1 VDVCYTSFT
10 MKLYFEKWVTETIWT
25 GKLTSIDTEIL
36 RERFDNLKELS
47 DEEIIEELQNNEW
60 EYDLHNIL
68 EEIDA
73 LQAQNSSA
81 EKSLDYRIDIH
92 TDESIMDKLEW
103 AGWYRGCREFPRS
116 DKLEYEKEKF
126 INMIPE
132 VKGFDM
138 I

>member
-1 VDVCYTSFT
+1 
-10 MKLYFEKWVTETIWT
+10 MKLYFEKWTTETIWT
-25 GKLTSIDTEIL
+25 GKISSIDTELL
-36 RERFDNLKELS
+36 RERFDNLKDLS

-68 EEIDA
+68 EEVDT

>member
-1 VDVCYTSFT
+1 

-25 GKLTSIDTEIL
+25 GKLTSIDTELL
-36 RERFDNLKELS
+36 RETFDNLKDLS
-47 DEEIIEELQNNEW
+47 DEEIIEELQNNDYL
-60 EYDLHNIL
+60 YDIHNIL
-68 EEIDA
+68 EEVDT

-81 EKSLDYRIDIH
+81 EKSLDYQLDIH
-92 TDESIMDKLEW
+92 TSDDIMDKLEW
-103 AGWYRGCREFPRS
+103 EGWYRGCREFPRS

>member
-1 VDVCYTSFT
+1 

>member
-1 VDVCYTSFT
+1 
-10 MKLYFEKWVTETIWT
+10 MKLYFEKWTTETICT
-25 GKLTSIDTEIL
+25 GKISSIDTELL

-68 EEIDA
+68 DEVDT
-73 LQAQNSSA
+73 LDAQNSSA
-81 EKSLDYRIDIH
+81 EKLLDYRVNIH
-92 TDESIMDKLEW
+92 TEDSVKDNLEW
-103 AGWYRGCREFPRS
+103 AAWYRGCREFPRS

>member
-1 VDVCYTSFT
+1 

-25 GKLTSIDTEIL
+25 GKLTSIDTELL

-47 DEEIIEELQNNEW
+47 DEEIIEELKNNDYM
-60 EYDLHNIL
+60 YDLNYIL
-68 EEIDA
+68 DEADTLNAE
-73 LQAQNSSA
+73 NSSA
-81 EKSLDYRIDIH
+81 EKSLDYQVDIH
-92 TDESIMDKLEW
+92 TSDDIMDKLEW

-126 INMIPE
+126 IEMIPE

>member
-1 VDVCYTSFT
+1 
-10 MKLYFEKWVTETIWT
+10 MKLYFEKWTTETIWS
-25 GKLTSIDTEIL
+25 GKLTSIDTELL
-36 RERFDNLKELS
+36 RETFDNLKELS
-47 DEEIIEELQNNEW
+47 DEEIIEELLNNEY

-68 EEIDA
+68 EEVDT

-81 EKSLDYRIDIH
+81 EKSLDYQLDIH
-92 TDESIMDKLEW
+92 TKEDIMDKLGW

-126 INMIPE
+126 IEMIPE
-132 VKGFDM
+132 VKGFDL

>member
-1 VDVCYTSFT
+1 
-10 MKLYFEKWVTETIWT
+10 MKLYFEKWTTETIWT
-25 GKLTSIDTEIL
+25 GKISSIDTELL
-36 RERFDNLKELS
+36 RERFDNLKDLS
-47 DEEIIEELQNNEW
+47 DEEIIEELQNNEY

-68 EEIDA
+68 EEVDT

-81 EKSLDYRIDIH
+81 EKSLDYQLDIY
-92 TDESIMDKLEW
+92 TKDDIMDKLEW

>member
-1 VDVCYTSFT
+1 
-10 MKLYFEKWVTETIWT
+10 MKLYFEKWETETIWI
-25 GKLTSIDTEIL
+25 GKLTSIDTKLL
-36 RERFDNLKELS
+36 RETFDNLKDLS
-47 DEEIIEELQNNEW
+47 DEEIIEELQNNEY

-68 EEIDA
+68 EEVDT

-81 EKSLDYRIDIH
+81 EKSLDYQLDIY
-92 TDESIMDKLEW
+92 TKEDIMDKLEW

-116 DKLEYEKEKF
+116 DKLQYEKEKF

>member
-1 VDVCYTSFT
+1 
-10 MKLYFEKWVTETIWT
+10 MKLYFEKWETETIWI
-25 GKLTSIDTEIL
+25 GKLTSIDTKLL
-36 RERFDNLKELS
+36 RETFDNLKDLS
-47 DEEIIEELQNNEW
+47 DEEIIEELQNNDYL
-60 EYDLHNIL
+60 YDLHNIL
-68 EEIDA
+68 EEVDT

-81 EKSLDYRIDIH
+81 EKSLDYQLDIH
-92 TDESIMDKLEW
+92 TSDDIMDKLEW
-103 AGWYRGCREFPRS
+103 EGWYRGCREFPRS

>member
-1 VDVCYTSFT
+1 

-25 GKLTSIDTEIL
+25 GKLLSMDTELL
-36 RERFDNLKELS
+36 REKFDNLKDLS
-47 DEEIIEELQNNEW
+47 DEEIINELQDNDY
-60 EYDLHNIL
+60 EYDFHNIIEEVDTL
-68 EEIDA
+68 E
-73 LQAQNSSA
+73 AQNSSA
-81 EKSLDYRIDIH
+81 EKSLDYQINIH
-92 TDESIMDKLEW
+92 TKEDIMDNLEW
-103 AGWYRGCREFPRS
+103 QAWYRGCREFPRS

>member
-1 VDVCYTSFT
+1 
-10 MKLYFEKWVTETIWT
+10 MKLYFEKWTTEIICT
-25 GKLTSIDTEIL
+25 GKISSIDTELL

-47 DEEIIEELQNNEW
+47 DEEIIEELQNNEY

-68 EEIDA
+68 EEVDT

-81 EKSLDYRIDIH
+81 EKSLDYQLDIY
-92 TDESIMDKLEW
+92 TKEDIMDKLEW

-116 DKLEYEKEKF
+116 DKLQYEKEKF

>member
-1 VDVCYTSFT
+1 
-10 MKLYFEKWVTETIWT
+10 MKLYLEKWTTETIWT
-25 GKLTSIDTEIL
+25 GKISSIDTELL
-36 RERFDNLKELS
+36 RERFDNLKDLS
-47 DEEIIEELQNNEW
+47 DEEVIEELQNNEY

-68 EEIDA
+68 EEVDT

-81 EKSLDYRIDIH
+81 EKSLDYQLDIH
-92 TDESIMDKLEW
+92 TKEDIMDKLEW

>member
-1 VDVCYTSFT
+1 
-10 MKLYFEKWVTETIWT
+10 MKLYFEKWETETIWT
-25 GKLTSIDTEIL
+25 GKLTSIDTKLL
-36 RERFDNLKELS
+36 RETFDNLKDLS
-47 DEEIIEELQNNEW
+47 DEEIIEELQNNEY

-68 EEIDA
+68 EEVDT

-81 EKSLDYRIDIH
+81 EKSLDYQLDIY
-92 TDESIMDKLEW
+92 TKEDIMDKLEW

-116 DKLEYEKEKF
+116 DKLQYEKEKF

>member
-1 VDVCYTSFT
+1 
-10 MKLYFEKWVTETIWT
+10 MKLYFEKWTTETIWT
-25 GKLTSIDTEIL
+25 GKISSIDTELL
-36 RERFDNLKELS
+36 RERFDNLKDLS

-60 EYDLHNIL
+60 EYDLCNIL
-68 EEIDA
+68 EEVDA

-92 TDESIMDKLEW
+92 TDESIMDRLEW
-103 AGWYRGCREFPRS
+103 GAWYRGCREFPRS

-132 VKGFDM
+132 VKSFDM